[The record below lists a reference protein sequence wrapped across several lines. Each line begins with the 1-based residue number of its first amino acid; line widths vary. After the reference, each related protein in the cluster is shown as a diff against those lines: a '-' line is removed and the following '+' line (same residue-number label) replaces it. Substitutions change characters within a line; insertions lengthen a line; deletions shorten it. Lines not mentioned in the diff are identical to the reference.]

1 MEEDVKIMIEQFVDY
16 LLPELTPHETS
27 LYLYLLRNS
36 LVRNGS
42 VEVRVGKRT
51 IAAGYGKG
59 SRGEKTN
66 YAHASK
72 ILKGL
77 EQKGCIKVGGWS

>member
-1 MEEDVKIMIEQFVDY
+1 MDY
-16 LLPELTPHETS
+16 LLPELTPYETS

-36 LVRNGS
+36 FVKHGA

-51 IAAGYGKG
+51 IAAGHGKG

-66 YAHASK
+66 YAHVSK
-72 ILKGL
+72 ILSRL
-77 EQKGCIKVGGWS
+77 EEKGCMSADENHGK